1 MDKKHLLLLENNQLI
16 NHITSIIDCFPTTAH
31 PPLFFL
37 TYILLHSHMSFSS
50 VLYKLP
56 LWSNLVCMFG
66 KTEPSLWK
74 HKNLLTH
81 EGYERSGALHHF
93 ICVILH
99 LSMGGVRMPL
109 CSARDVPRT
118 KSQMSLVFIALC
130 RRLMSLRLL
139 YAITGKP

>member
-16 NHITSIIDCFPTTAH
+16 NHITSIIDCFATTAH
-31 PPLFFL
+31 PRSFSWLIFC
-37 TYILLHSHMSFSS
+37 YILTSFSS

-66 KTEPSLWK
+66 KTKSSLWK

-139 YAITGKP
+139 YAITGKL